1 MANDRRFQ
9 AGLGSEFVR
18 RYKAGKSVSTLIIAQ
33 VIQVNYKYNTVDL
46 ISVKNKDIM
55 RGAYNT
61 EGAFSAKIPI
71 EFGGR
76 NSAGKPYGQVKPIE
90 VGAMVLVGFVNE
102 DKNNPI
108 VLGIY
113 GNNEVSKQLARAPFS
128 TADYKDDSLKRL
140 ANQTFTLYPSLTY
153 DNIDGDGNR
162 VATFTG
168 KTFFVTDNVSGATG
182 VVTDDSQGT
191 DYEDLESSY
200 YANGELIEPMQQQAP
215 NLLFKHQ
222 GVLDENGNKDN
233 HNLMFHIASDGTY
246 RTTMMNKEADWR
258 NYFEM
263 TPSGAVRLRRQRD
276 SSMLGE
282 GVLIG
287 EIGIDR
293 EGVVYLRNGETDL
306 EVREDGLYSNG
317 EPLPMSV
324 DLSEVLDK
332 LGEHD
337 ALFVDMSTQINKT
350 DEKVEILA
358 DKTEYYDDKIIDYD
372 AEFVVMADLISSK
385 VSETQVQD
393 MIDDTL
399 IDLTDAIREA
409 QEDADR
415 ANQVIADMASDN
427 KITAQEKITLLS
439 EWDLIKNEYPLYIAQ
454 AETYEV
460 DSSLYTAKYNA
471 VKNFVEPILAD
482 MSATS
487 VVDGALMRKTFSTY
501 YDARLAIITAILR
514 DLKDGIVEAMKDAS
528 KAGLDAMDAKAEAIN
543 AQLQAQKA
551 NELIDDIASD
561 GVLTPVEKS
570 QLKKE
575 WMIVVKEYPTT
586 LAQAEKYEL
595 DTADYTAKYN
605 ALSVFLQSLLSD
617 MSASSVVDGE
627 QLRTIFSNYYASR
640 VALLKE
646 ISDSAKDTLI
656 DYGDRIYVAETAIE
670 QTSESIKLMATKVE
684 TIEGDVKT
692 NSALLEVHSEQI
704 RSKVTASE
712 VKDAVDDAI
721 NGIQIGTSNL
731 YVIKT
736 QTVGLLNEND
746 GTVGNAVDK
755 SVVSDYIKVKATNPY
770 VASLFEN
777 TATNMIIVAWYDSSK
792 VFLSGKAV
800 SGTEDFFQAYKSP
813 EKASYVRVSYK
824 HSDKAKM
831 KFEIGTK
838 PSDYS
843 LSWEDIKGDQDA
855 LNDYIQKVEQDAEK
869 AQQEAE
875 NAKNSAENANNAIAD
890 MSNDNLLTPSEK
902 QQLLLQWEEIQAEY
916 DKNIEQATKFSV
928 STTQYASAYTA
939 LKNLLTPLLADLT
952 VNSVVIGSTIRSTF
966 KTYYDRRTTLLNR
979 VAEIAKSLADT
990 AQDTADK
997 LNDDMNNIGGY
1008 NYVGFSSGDNMYP
1021 RLMIDNVGYYSG
1033 TNANLAF
1040 SADKVSIKPKTTG
1053 TAWGYYLG
1061 TTDETKAR
1069 FGLESYRL
1077 GDIETGKWL
1086 TFTANVQTYGG
1097 NAEIRLYTHN
1107 GGSNW
1112 LVAKSNVI
1120 TPTSGLVRIT
1130 AQAQLLAGAKAVALQ
1145 ICPASGHESKTTEIL
1160 FSKVQLEVGIRPTP
1174 WKKSDIDIQEDIN
1187 NVAKELQDNIDN
1199 AVSLAEQA
1207 QIDAD
1212 KAQESADTAKANAD
1226 KANNAIADIAS
1237 DNKVTAVEKK
1247 ALKKEWDTI
1256 VSEYPEI
1263 VAQATKFSVAYSN
1276 YSAKYTALN
1285 TFITPILTDLATTSA
1300 VVGATLRSTFKVYYD
1315 ERTKLLNAV
1324 ATRAKE
1330 LADSAQAR
1338 ADQAVTD
1345 ASKAQETANS
1355 AKTNA
1360 DKANS
1365 AIADIAN
1372 DNKVTAVEKKALKK
1386 EWDTIVSEKPVLI
1399 AQASK
1404 FGVTPTN
1411 YTAKYTALETF
1422 ITPILADLT
1431 STSTVTGATLRSTF
1445 KAYYDERTA
1454 LLNVIAVRAKE
1465 LAEQAQAEAE
1475 GAGSLAQQAQDT
1487 ADKAVVDAKNA
1498 QDTANTAKTNAD
1510 KANNAIA
1517 DIASDNKVTAVE
1529 KKALKKE
1536 WDIIVSEKPN
1546 ILEQATKFGVVST
1559 TYSAKYTALET
1570 FITPILASLSTT
1582 SAVTGATL
1590 RSTFKA
1596 YYDERTALLNAIAVK
1611 AKELADKAQEDA
1623 TNAGNVASQALS
1635 DAKKAQ
1641 ETADSAKTNA
1651 DKANS
1656 AIADIANDNKVTAVE
1671 KKALKKEWDTIVSE
1685 KPVLIAQASKFGV
1698 TPTNYTAKY
1707 TALETFI
1714 TPILANLAT
1723 TSAVTGTTLRSTFKS
1738 YYDERTALL
1747 NVIAV
1752 KAKELADKAQAEAEG
1767 ASSSAKQAQE
1777 TADKAV
1783 ADAKTAQTTA
1793 DTAKANA
1800 DKANNAI
1807 ADIASDNKVTAVE
1820 KKALKKEWDTIVSEK
1835 PTILEQATKFGV
1847 ASTNY
1852 STKYTALET
1861 FITPILANLATTSA
1875 VTGTTLR
1882 ATFKA
1887 YYDERTKLLNAV
1899 AVKAKELADKAQ
1911 SDATNAGNV
1920 ASQAVAD
1927 AKKAQDTADKAV
1939 TDASK
1944 ANSAIADMSND
1955 NVVTPTEKKALKKE
1969 WEIIVAEKPKND
1981 SQATNFGVSNADYTA
1996 KYNALNA
2003 YITPI
2008 LENLTVNSTVVGQTM
2023 RNTFKAYYTARTELL
2038 NAIAVKAKELA
2049 DNAQNAVDSLKA
2061 TKAWAN
2067 SADGTV
2073 DFTLIEPRENLI
2085 VISQLVNGTYDQAT
2099 GLPTSGADLKR
2110 NTVPIILESG
2120 ASYVV
2125 SNSKPTKSMRF
2136 FFYDA
2141 DGGYVSNYNTS
2152 SAVHKITIP
2161 SNAVMLNYVLWNA
2174 SVTDG
2179 SYVYWKLE
2187 KGSTPTIYTPAP
2199 SEDPVGSVMK
2209 YVGTSIKP
2217 SNDPKDFVWVLNSD
2231 YVNSDKQ
2238 EQING
2243 KEGTWIYQPTAP
2255 TNPSIGMVWVDTTK
2269 TPYQPKRYTG
2279 DETGWVA
2286 LTPEEVADLPWGED
2300 GSNLADWVAQAE
2312 QIISADS
2319 IINTVLGS
2327 EDFTSIFDSKASTE
2341 DLTGLASYDDLD
2353 NMQAEYERI
2362 LEEGINGIDFSPYVT
2377 NSELEQLKDSFN
2389 FTVQQ
2394 AGGVNMLRNSLGFS
2408 GMDFWDGARGENLL
2422 KKSGT
2427 PVTTSDYLVQTY
2439 DMSEIMRA
2447 GETYTISLKGALG
2460 AGKKK
2465 FGAWLDSASYN
2476 LAFLE
2481 EKGGGIHSATFESI
2495 DSTRTDYSKILIY
2508 AMDSTTTAQCSV
2520 EWVKLEKG
2528 STATPWTPHPSESGA
2543 TSLIQTIQN
2552 DDLSNLGFGSGFQI
2566 DHYHSAVLQ
2575 QNVQLPEAQTG
2586 LMYGMSF
2593 YMNVQATA
2601 KGVTAGVKI
2610 YESGTLKYTVGLT
2623 DSSDTLPTDYNRYAL
2638 VFEPESTDITIEL
2651 FVNNG
2656 DNANVIIS
2664 GVMLNI
2670 GNLALKWQ
2678 PYPSEIYNTNV
2689 KIDINGITVRN
2700 NQTDGYTMITPQE
2713 FSGYARVNGEMER
2726 IFTLNGEVTEV
2737 RMLRAEQRIT
2747 MEPITIFAMDNEIN
2761 RGWAFVSSSES

>member
-487 VVDGALMRKTFSTY
+487 VVDGALMRKTFSAY

-528 KAGLDAMDAKAEAIN
+528 KAGLDAMDAKAEALN

-627 QLRTIFSNYYASR
+627 QLRTVFSNYYASR

-800 SGTEDFFQAYKSP
+800 SGTEDFSQAYKSP

-979 VAEIAKSLADT
+979 VAEIAKSLADN
-990 AQDTADK
+990 AQNTADK
-997 LNDDMNNIGGY
+997 LDDDLNNIGGY

-1021 RLMIDNVGYYSG
+1021 RLMVDNVGYYSG
-1033 TNANLAF
+1033 NNANLAF
-1040 SADKVSIKPKTTG
+1040 STDKVALTPKTAG
-1053 TAWGYYLG
+1053 VAWGYYLG
-1061 TTDETKAR
+1061 TTDISVPR

-1077 GDIETGKWL
+1077 GDIAIGKWL

-1097 NAEIRLYTHN
+1097 NAEIHLYTHN
-1107 GGSNW
+1107 GGANW

-1120 TPTSGLVRIT
+1120 TPESGLVRLT
-1130 AQAQLLAGAKAVALQ
+1130 AQAQLLTGAKAVALY
-1145 ICPASGHESKTTEIL
+1145 ICPASGQESKTTKIV
-1160 FSKVQLEVGIRPTP
+1160 FNKVQLEVGIRPTP

-1207 QIDAD
+1207 QQDAD
-1212 KAQESADTAKANAD
+1212 KAQATADNAVANAD
-1226 KANNAIADIAS
+1226 KANNAIADIAN
-1237 DNKVTAVEKK
+1237 DNKVTPVEKK
-1247 ALKKEWDTI
+1247 SLKKEWDTI
-1256 VSEYPEI
+1256 VSEYAEI
-1263 VAQATKFSVAYSN
+1263 VAQAKKFGVAYSN
-1276 YSAKYTALN
+1276 YTAKYTALD
-1285 TFITPILTDLATTSA
+1285 TFISPIILDLSTTSA
-1300 VVGATLRSTFKVYYD
+1300 VTGTTLRSTFKAYYD
-1315 ERTKLLNAV
+1315 ERTKLLNLI
-1324 ATRAKE
+1324 ATKAKE
-1330 LADSAQAR
+1330 LAESAQTV
-1338 ADQAVTD
+1338 ADKALND
-1345 ASKAQETANS
+1345 AKNAQTTADN

-1399 AQASK
+1399 AQAVK
-1404 FGVTPTN
+1404 FGVTTAN
-1411 YTAKYTALETF
+1411 YTAKYTALEAF

-1431 STSTVTGATLRSTF
+1431 STSAVTGTTLRSTF

-1517 DIASDNKVTAVE
+1517 DIANDNKVTAVE

-1570 FITPILASLSTT
+1570 FITPILSSLSTT
-1582 SAVTGATL
+1582 SAVTGTTL

-1611 AKELADKAQEDA
+1611 AKELADKAQKDA

-1635 DAKKAQ
+1635 DASKAQ

-1656 AIADIANDNKVTAVE
+1656 AIADIANDNKVTAVD

-1920 ASQAVAD
+1920 ASQAVTD
-1927 AKKAQDTADKAV
+1927 AKNAQDTADKAV

-2073 DFTLIEPRENLI
+2073 DFTLIEPGENLFSTKDWQNRPSFSVSSIPAMKIIVEPNTEYIMSTNIPNWADNNTCDLFVFNTNWEPSSTVNGVALNKPRKVTTLADGI
-2085 VISQLVNGTYDQAT
+2085 VIVAMRNREF
-2099 GLPTSGADLKR
+2099 TSGTWWA
-2110 NTVPIILESG
+2110 
-2120 ASYVV
+2120 
-2125 SNSKPTKSMRF
+2125 
-2136 FFYDA
+2136 
-2141 DGGYVSNYNTS
+2141 
-2152 SAVHKITIP
+2152 
-2161 SNAVMLNYVLWNA
+2161 
-2174 SVTDG
+2174 
-2179 SYVYWKLE
+2179 KLE
-2187 KGSTPTIYTPAP
+2187 VGSTPTIYTPAP

-2231 YVNSDKQ
+2231 YVNTDKQ

-2279 DETGWVA
+2279 TETGWVA

-2341 DLTGLASYDDLD
+2341 DLTGLASYDDLE

-2447 GETYTISLKGALG
+2447 GETYTISLKGTLG
-2460 AGKKK
+2460 AGKKR

-2476 LAFLE
+2476 VAFLE
-2481 EKGGGIHSATFESI
+2481 EKGSGIYSATFESI
-2495 DSTRTDYSKILIY
+2495 DSIRTDYSKILIY

-2528 STATPWTPHPSESGA
+2528 STATSWTPHPSESGA

-2552 DDLSNLGFGSGFQI
+2552 NDLSNLGFGSGFQI